1 MKKKNLSVKK
11 KIHNFYSKKLDDPR
25 IKRIYLNFKK
35 KLSKHISSSFC
46 VAVSGGV
53 DSMALSFLAKCYSL
67 ENNKKIYFFIIDHKL
82 RKNSTFEAKLVKK
95 KLKLFQISSNILT
108 IKKEK
113 ISTNIQSFA
122 RENRYKL
129 IIKQSLIKK
138 IDMILTAHH
147 ADDLIENF
155 FIRLLRGSGLKGL
168 ISFNKIKSK
177 VNFDDKIYILRP
189 LIDIPKKDLAYISNN
204 TFNFNVNDPSNLD
217 DKFLRARVR
226 KLISNLE
233 KDGLTFNKFKL
244 SLNNLSKSNIAI
256 DYYVKKNINDNS
268 NYLKLT
274 NSIILKDDFLK
285 QPDEIVFRSFS
296 ELIQKIG
303 KKETFARGAKVDN
316 LLKFLRSTNINS
328 KKTLSGCIIQK
339 LKNSVIISSE
349 KR

>member
-11 KIHNFYSKKLDDPR
+11 KIHNFYSKKLNDPR
-25 IKRIYLNFKK
+25 IKKIYLNFKK
-35 KLSKHISSSFC
+35 KISNHITNGFC

-53 DSMALSFLAKCYSL
+53 DSMALSFLAKCYSI
-67 ENNKKIYFFIIDHKL
+67 ENNKKVYFFVVDHKL
-82 RKNSTFEAKLVKK
+82 RKKSTYEANLVKK
-95 KLKLFQISSNILT
+95 KLKFFQISSKILT

-122 RENRYKL
+122 RDNRYKL
-129 IIKQSLIKK
+129 IFKQSLIKK
-138 IDMILTAHH
+138 IDMIITAHH
-147 ADDLIENF
+147 LGDLIENF

-168 ISFNKIKSK
+168 ISFSKIKSK
-177 VNFDDKIYILRP
+177 VKFDDKIYILRP
-189 LIDIPKKDLAYISNN
+189 LIDIPKKDLEYISKN
-204 TFNFNVNDPSNLD
+204 TFNFNVNDTSNFD
-217 DKFLRARVR
+217 DKYLRVKVR

-244 SLNNLSKSNIAI
+244 SLNNLSKSNYAV
-256 DYYVKKNINDNS
+256 DHFVKKNINDNS

-274 NSIILKDDFLK
+274 KAIILNDDFLK

-296 ELIQKIG
+296 EVIQKVG
-303 KKETFARGAKVDN
+303 KKDTPTRGAKVEN
-316 LLKFLRSTNINS
+316 LLKYFKSSNNYS

-339 LKNSVIISSE
+339 FKNSVIIYPE

>member
-11 KIHNFYSKKLDDPR
+11 KIHNFYSKKLEDPR

-35 KLSKHISSSFC
+35 KISSHIINGFS

-53 DSMALSFLAKCYSL
+53 DSMALSFLAKCYAL
-67 ENNKKIYFFIIDHKL
+67 ENNKKICFFIIDHKL

-108 IKKEK
+108 IKKGK

-138 IDMILTAHH
+138 IDIILTAHH
-147 ADDLIENF
+147 VEDLIENF

-168 ISFNKIKSK
+168 ISFSKIKSK
-177 VNFDDKIYILRP
+177 VNFDDKIYTLRP
-189 LIDIPKKDLAYISNN
+189 LIDIPKKDLEYISNN
-204 TFNFNVNDPSNLD
+204 TFNFNVTDPSNLD
-217 DKFLRARVR
+217 DKFLRVRVR

-233 KDGLTFNKFKL
+233 EDGLTFNKFKL
-244 SLNNLSKSNIAI
+244 SMNNLSKSNNAI
-256 DYYVKKNINDNS
+256 DYYVQKNINDNS

-274 NSIILKDDFLK
+274 NSIILNDNFLN

-316 LLKFLRSTNINS
+316 LLKFLRSTNNYS

-339 LKNSVIISSE
+339 FNNSVIISSE
-349 KR
+349 NR

>member
-25 IKRIYLNFKK
+25 IKGIYLNFKK
-35 KLSKHISSSFC
+35 KISSHITNGFC

-53 DSMALSFLAKCYSL
+53 DSMALSFLAKCYSI
-67 ENNKKIYFFIIDHKL
+67 ENNKKGYFFIVDHKL
-82 RKNSTFEAKLVKK
+82 RKNSTFEANLVKK
-95 KLKLFQISSNILT
+95 KLKLFKISSNILT
-108 IKKEK
+108 IKNEK

-147 ADDLIENF
+147 SDDLIENF

-168 ISFNKIKSK
+168 ISFSNIKSK
-177 VNFDDKIYILRP
+177 VKLDDKIYILRP
-189 LIDIPKKDLAYISNN
+189 LIDITKKDLSYISKN
-204 TFNFNVNDPSNLD
+204 TFSFNVNDPSNFD
-217 DKFLRARVR
+217 DKFLRAKVR

-244 SLNNLSKSNIAI
+244 SLNNLSKSNYAI
-256 DYYVKKNINDNS
+256 DYFVKKNINDNS

-274 NSIILKDDFLK
+274 KTIILKDDFLR

-296 ELIQKIG
+296 EVIQKVG
-303 KKETFARGAKVDN
+303 KKDTFTRGAKIEN
-316 LLKFLRSTNINS
+316 LVKYVKSNNNYS
-328 KKTLSGCIIQK
+328 KKTLSGCIIQRIE
-339 LKNSVIISSE
+339 NSVIISPE
-349 KR
+349 KG